1 MVWRNGTDGYVS
13 LAVHW
18 VLRLLSKL
26 NSKTNWNTTWNT
38 KNLSQ
43 SEGFYAAQ
51 SNIVNELSFYIKKQ
65 DKPLLDKRKSLHSF
79 L

>member
-1 MVWRNGTDGYVS
+1 MVWRNGTDGCS

-26 NSKTNWNTTWNT
+26 NSKTSWNTTWNT

-43 SEGFYAAQ
+43 EGFLCCSQ
-51 SNIVNELSFYIKKQ
+51 KQ
-65 DKPLLDKRKSLHSF
+65 YNG
-79 L
+79 